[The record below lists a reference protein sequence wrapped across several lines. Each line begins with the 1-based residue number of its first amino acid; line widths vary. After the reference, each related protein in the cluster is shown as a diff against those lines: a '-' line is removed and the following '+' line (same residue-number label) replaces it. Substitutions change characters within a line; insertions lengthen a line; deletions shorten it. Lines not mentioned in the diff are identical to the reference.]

1 MPRHIE
7 IFQID
12 AFTSEPFKGN
22 PAAVVFDNSLNADEM
37 HSIAAEMNLSETAFL
52 SDTEKADYNLRWFT
66 PKSEVNLCGHATI
79 ASLHFLYEKNLIKEN
94 SQIIFNTK
102 SGTISAG
109 KLEEYY
115 FMQLPFI
122 SFSKAE
128 FSLNNLYDALG
139 LDPNH
144 IKYDAFI
151 SSNRY
156 LYISV
161 DNLRTLF
168 NLKTDFIRLTE
179 IISSQNIFSDI
190 AVYTLQTLEK
200 DSVAHLRFF
209 APVEGIYEDPVT
221 GSAAG
226 PLLMLL
232 RNQNLIANF
241 SEDKIYKIEQGVIL
255 NRPGRV
261 GVSLNETKREL
272 KIYGKAVTVL
282 KGSLLI

>member
-168 NLKTDFIRLTE
+168 NLKPDFIRLTE

-190 AVYTLQTLEK
+190 AVYSLQTLEK

-232 RNQNLIANF
+232 KNQNLIANF
-241 SEDKIYKIEQGVIL
+241 SEDKIYKIEQGNIL

>member
-1 MPRHIE
+1 MPRQIE

-22 PAAVVFDNSLNADEM
+22 PAAVVFDNSLNDDEM
-37 HSIAAEMNLSETAFL
+37 NSIATEMNLSETAFL
-52 SDTEKADYNLRWFT
+52 SDIEKADYNLRWFT

-94 SQIIFNTK
+94 SQITFNTK

-139 LDPNH
+139 LDSNQ
-144 IKYDAFI
+144 IKNEAFI

-168 NLKTDFIRLTE
+168 NLKPDFIRLTE

-190 AVYTLQTLEK
+190 AVYTLQTAEK

-209 APVEGIYEDPVT
+209 APVEGVYEDPVT

-232 RNQNLIANF
+232 KNQNLIENF
-241 SEDKIYKIEQGVIL
+241 SEDKIYKIEQGDIL
-255 NRPGRV
+255 NRHGRV
-261 GVSLNETKREL
+261 GVSLNETKKEL